1 MHKKLIGEHKVL
13 PLMKMESYQP
23 QPVVLAKTAE
33 ANVET
38 STDMYTSM
46 YNELAKQH
54 GMSTVAPLT
63 DIDLKRQMLIELRT
77 VEKVWPPMN
86 SINQVSFET
95 RFDFRA
101 RMPQTRF
108 FPNASCLFIR
118 NYKKG
123 FQFDFTKKKNFIT
136 QAALTSIDEN
146 DNSYLEEPLR
156 KDTVVLGGTF
166 DRLHD
171 GHKAL
176 LTEAVRRANRRV
188 LVGIT
193 DNHMIESKRFI
204 RFF

>member
-1 MHKKLIGEHKVL
+1 M
-13 PLMKMESYQP
+13 Q
-23 QPVVLAKTAE
+23 
-33 ANVET
+33 
-38 STDMYTSM
+38 
-46 YNELAKQH
+46 
-54 GMSTVAPLT
+54 VAFL
-63 DIDLKRQMLIELRT
+63 
-77 VEKVWPPMN
+77 
-86 SINQVSFET
+86 FET
-95 RFDFRA
+95 IKKDFSSIL
-101 RMPQTRF
+101 P
-108 FPNASCLFIR
+108 
-118 NYKKG
+118 
-123 FQFDFTKKKNFIT
+123 KKNFIT